1 MARQIY
7 LFSTSSHPKATCIN
21 SLNIRYLNPDI
32 DFSKY
37 DYLIITSK
45 QAIKALNQYNIKDF
59 IHLPALCVSSNT
71 ATEYKN
77 IGGNILV
84 AGEGYGDGLLE
95 KIEEFSKETKWLY
108 LRAQTVASDFA
119 QVAKKND
126 YKIDEKILYVSE
138 CSEETLNLHVENS
151 ATLIFTSPSSV
162 ECFLKTHTIA
172 SDSKIIVIGK
182 TTAKSIPKNI
192 EYKVSKETSIESC
205 IELALSF

>member
-1 MARQIY
+1 MSRQIY

-21 SLNIRYLNPDI
+21 SLNIRYLNPSI
-32 DFSKY
+32 DFTKY

-45 QAIKALNQYNIKDF
+45 QAIKALEQYDKKDF
-59 IHLPALCVSSNT
+59 IHLRALCVSAKT
-71 ATEYKN
+71 AMEYKS
-77 IGGNILV
+77 IGGSIV
-84 AGEGYGDGLLE
+84 TAKEGYGDGLLE

-108 LRAQTVASDFA
+108 LRAQTVASNFA

-138 CSEETLNLHVENS
+138 CSEEILNLHVQKS

-162 ECFLKTHTIA
+162 ECFLKTHTIT
-172 SDSKIIVIGK
+172 SDLKVIVIGK

-192 EYKVSKETSIESC
+192 EYQISEETSIESC
-205 IELALSF
+205 IELALEV